1 VCHNFQR
8 CVGCTVTTPY
18 DIKSIMQYVG
28 EAFSCRQGTPTM
40 TGSSGQQIGW
50 NTQLTQ
56 YDVKKIKDYYQCS
69 NGPSPV
75 V

>member
-1 VCHNFQR
+1 
-8 CVGCTVTTPY
+8 
-18 DIKSIMQYVG
+18 MQYVG

-69 NGPSPV
+69 NGASPV

>member
-8 CVGCTVTTPY
+8 CVGCTTTTPY

-69 NGPSPV
+69 NGASPV